1 MQEIAKKKLYEEQL
15 VRSIAK
21 AAVTEAL
28 IQEISLNSVDQFI
41 EENLTNIIQETVADE

>member
-1 MQEIAKKKLYEEQL
+1 MPEVAKKKLYEEQI
-15 VRSIAK
+15 VKSIAK

-41 EENLTNIIQETVADE
+41 EENITEIIQETVADE